1 MKIATWI
8 VRAAGLGLTIVP
20 ACLHYGAGLGAGA
33 MRHLMLA
40 GAVLWFGAVLW
51 GEGVRRR

>member
-1 MKIATWI
+1 MKIAI
-8 VRAAGLGLTIVP
+8 RILQAAGLGLTIVP

-51 GEGVRRR
+51 GNAVRRA